1 MAVSRE
7 MTLLETQVLNTI
19 LQSASFETPIQARVL
34 QRRFNLSKRKLEIII
49 ESLKVNF
56 GHPVVA
62 KKEKPNGYFLPK
74 TKEERDAGLAPYKR
88 QILTEQKNLAAVLA
102 IDLDEYNK
110 KWRSENVK

>member
-19 LQSASFETPIQARVL
+19 LQSASFETPIQARIL
-34 QRRFNLSKRKLEIII
+34 QRRFNLSKRKLEIIV

-56 GHPVVA
+56 NHPIVA

>member
-7 MTLLETQVLNTI
+7 MTLIETQVLNTI
-19 LQSASFETPIQARVL
+19 LQNASFELPIQAKEL
-34 QRRFNLSKRKLEIII
+34 QRKLELII

>member
-34 QRRFNLSKRKLEIII
+34 QRRFNLSKRKLETIV

-56 GHPVVA
+56 NHPIVA
-62 KKEKPNGYFLPK
+62 KKKSRMDTFC
-74 TKEERDAGLAPYKR
+74 
-88 QILTEQKNLAAVLA
+88 QKQRKNEMQV
-102 IDLDEYNK
+102 
-110 KWRSENVK
+110 

>member
-1 MAVSRE
+1 MAVFRE

-34 QRRFNLSKRKLEIII
+34 QRRFNLSKRKLEIIV

-62 KKEKPNGYFLPK
+62 KKRK
-74 TKEERDAGLAPYKR
+74 TKWVLLAKNKGR
-88 QILTEQKNLAAVLA
+88 TRCRFGTLQKANT
-102 IDLDEYNK
+102 N
-110 KWRSENVK
+110 

>member
-34 QRRFNLSKRKLEIII
+34 QRRFNLSKRKLEIIV

-56 GHPVVA
+56 NHPIVA

-74 TKEERDAGLAPYKR
+74 TK
-88 QILTEQKNLAAVLA
+88 
-102 IDLDEYNK
+102 
-110 KWRSENVK
+110 

>member
-7 MTLLETQVLNTI
+7 MTLIETQVLNTI
-19 LQSASFETPIQARVL
+19 LQSASFETPIQA
-34 QRRFNLSKRKLEIII
+34 III
-49 ESLKVNF
+49 ESLKANF